1 MGTRSADAPK
11 GWRRSFGKWFRVLGR
26 GGNRVSIRVWS
37 GPGSGAEIVIDAR
50 RNGDVGAALKEA
62 GEMVAWLRGG

>member
-1 MGTRSADAPK
+1 MALRTADAPK

-26 GGNRVSIRVWS
+26 GKRRVLARVWVQR
-37 GPGSGAEIVIDAR
+37 GGGAEIVIDAR
-50 RNGDVGAALKEA
+50 CDGDVDAALKEA